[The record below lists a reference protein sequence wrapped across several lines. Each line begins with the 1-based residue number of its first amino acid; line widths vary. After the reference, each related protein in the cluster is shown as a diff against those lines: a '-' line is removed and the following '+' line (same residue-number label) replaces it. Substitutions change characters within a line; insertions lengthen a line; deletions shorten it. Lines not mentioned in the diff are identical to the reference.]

1 MGLVEG
7 AEERR
12 NIVRCMEMDRRHR
25 NRGPRPKSLRRV
37 GVRRIT
43 GRKVITWQQ
52 LGSYG
57 MGGPGFFGLELAA
70 RGRYPREWLVLTLW
84 GAGGWL
90 LLDGRW
96 LEAHPSQYHIQR
108 PLFSNFGGTEDWDE
122 LTGSLAGAKVLEARI
137 TGSSSVI
144 VLRQGSQQRIL
155 EVPEDTTRLS
165 VWGGSLEQKVWN
177 HAESQL
183 DAWVVSRRG
192 NLFTG

>member
-1 MGLVEG
+1 
-7 AEERR
+7 
-12 NIVRCMEMDRRHR
+12 
-25 NRGPRPKSLRRV
+25 
-37 GVRRIT
+37 IT

-108 PLFSNFGGTEDWDE
+108 PLFSNFGGTEEWDE
-122 LTGSLAGAKVLEARI
+122 LTGRLAGAKVLEARI
-137 TGSSSVI
+137 TDSSSLI

-177 HAESQL
+177 HAESHL

>member
-12 NIVRCMEMDRRHR
+12 NIVRCMEIDRRHR
-25 NRGPRPKSLRRV
+25 KRGPRPKSLRQV
-37 GVRRIT
+37 GVRRIM
-43 GRKVITWQQ
+43 GRKVIGWRQ

-96 LEAHPSQYHIQR
+96 LEAHPNQYHVQR
-108 PLFSNFGGTEDWDE
+108 PLFSNFGGAEDWDD
-122 LTGSLAGAKVLEARI
+122 LTRRLAGAKIIEASI
-137 TGSSSVI
+137 TRDSSAI
-144 VLRQGSQQRIL
+144 VLLQGGERHVL

-165 VWGGSLEQKVWN
+165 IWGGALKPKVWN
-177 HAESQL
+177 RAESHL

-192 NLFTG
+192 QLFTC